1 MAPAQEGNSPSLCS
15 CQEGQA
21 GAPRPGGSD
30 GNQGGFPSG
39 GTEGQQPKTAPT
51 PAAHSCS
58 PWASQDQALPHSRQ
72 GTSDMILG
80 SSGRE
85 CGCHFRSSSEPGQ
98 QSSPGRRRRQADKA
112 FEVGSSEQ
120 RREGAGGRPRIP
132 AFPLPLPTPYPITS
146 SINLTLKPS
155 PRGLSS
161 HPVDLGLSHLPGRSP
176 PPRQGQGA
184 RWARSR
190 VGPSWQGRGPSLV
203 VSRCCL
209 FQEPEHQQDQVSRTS
224 PAQPLAPPP

>member
-1 MAPAQEGNSPSLCS
+1 
-15 CQEGQA
+15 
-21 GAPRPGGSD
+21 
-30 GNQGGFPSG
+30 
-39 GTEGQQPKTAPT
+39 
-51 PAAHSCS
+51 
-58 PWASQDQALPHSRQ
+58 
-72 GTSDMILG
+72 MILG
-80 SSGRE
+80 SSGGE
-85 CGCHFRSSSEPGQ
+85 CGCHSRSSSEPGQ

-161 HPVDLGLSHLPGRSP
+161 HPVDLGLSHRPGRSP

-190 VGPSWQGRGPSLV
+190 VGPSWQGRGARRGRGLAAPS
-203 VSRCCL
+203 
-209 FQEPEHQQDQVSRTS
+209 SRTFLGGQQVLS
-224 PAQPLAPPP
+224 LPSQSLSFSFFASTATLIIIVSFLP